1 MKGVG
6 QLTSFFYYLN
16 MELKM
21 NCNMEEYKKLLTYIL
36 LKDLTEEEKKEIEKS
51 IDYILNTK
59 QQKNTNK

>member
-1 MKGVG
+1 
-6 QLTSFFYYLN
+6 
-16 MELKM
+16 
-21 NCNMEEYKKLLTYIL
+21 MEEYKKLLTYIL